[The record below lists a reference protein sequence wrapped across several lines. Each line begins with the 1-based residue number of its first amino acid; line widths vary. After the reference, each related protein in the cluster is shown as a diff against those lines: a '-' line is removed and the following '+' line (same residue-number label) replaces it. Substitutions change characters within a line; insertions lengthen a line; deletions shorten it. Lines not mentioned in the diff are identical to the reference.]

1 MDDDAEISRVIR
13 ENGVGWQC
21 KPADPRVLADVI
33 ATICSSDLAA
43 LTGCPLAV
51 FRENYAEDLALNKF
65 YANVADLIGM
75 NKL

>member
-1 MDDDAEISRVIR
+1 
-13 ENGVGWQC
+13 
-21 KPADPRVLADVI
+21 VI